1 MKIIVT
7 KNHFMLKCLLFTSL
21 GLVLWSVPS
30 RSETKVSVGSLEKQL
45 ESNPTD
51 KKTMSELGKALYR
64 SGDKT
69 RALEYLKKAII
80 ESDPNSYLLVAQ
92 IYREQKN
99 YLDEIRIL
107 NLMLPKHPNYPRGHV
122 LLGDAYVN
130 LQKPDDAIVKYR
142 EAIDISPKYES
153 AYWGLFKVYE
163 YKKNNYESRIILL
176 DLLKNFGEKAKYLNP
191 LCKLYSI
198 DSFFEDSI
206 TFCQKAIELNPK
218 YPDNHIYLAL
228 TYKYAQNTQQAEKI
242 IKSAA
247 SNFPK
252 SEFAQQTAGEIMS
265 EGKNWEVATKYFSAC
280 TSRSKKNVA
289 CQSGLAL
296 ASFNIGKYDAANK
309 AFLAACLLD
318 RKTVTEYKR
327 QAAVLR
333 INKKTDWFKKFT
345 DNITKCY

>member
-7 KNHFMLKCLLFTSL
+7 KTQFILKWLLLTSI
-21 GLVLWSVPS
+21 GLVFWCPPS
-30 RSETKVSVGSLEKQL
+30 HSETKVSVEELENQL
-45 ESNPTD
+45 KSKPND
-51 KKTMSELGKALYR
+51 KKVMSDLGKALYHK
-64 SGDKT
+64 GDKD
-69 RALEYLKKAII
+69 RALELLKKAIV

-99 YLDEIRIL
+99 YLDEVRIL

-130 LQKPDDAIVKYR
+130 LNKPDDAIVKYR
-142 EAIDISPKYES
+142 QAIDISPKYES

-176 DLLKNFGEKAKYLNP
+176 DLIKNFGNRAKYLNP
-191 LCKLYSI
+191 LCRLYSV

-206 TFCQKAIELNPK
+206 TFCQKAIEVDPK
-218 YPDNHIYLAL
+218 FVDNHIYLAL

-247 SNFPK
+247 SSFPR
-252 SEFAQQTAGEIMS
+252 SEFAQQTAGEIMT
-265 EGKNWEVATKYFSAC
+265 ERQNWEEASKYYLAC
-280 TSRSKKNVA
+280 TKRNKKNVS

-296 ASFNIGKYDAANK
+296 ASFNIGKYDMSNR